1 MSNRRGRDHAE
12 WRSRIITVVRI
23 TAAALLIALPVT
35 ATAFLGLE
43 EAGASFESL
52 WPEKLL
58 DRFPDWIPGIIAGAT
73 VLGLAVAVY
82 FTGGVASPAVA
93 PGVKALAVWIGGY
106 GTNLT
111 GAAALSHGLALL
123 GGGTVASG
131 GLGMAGGAAIL
142 SGAVGVASYGA
153 LWKAEEVFT
162 RLVTENDRN
171 AVHHGRLRQETD
183 PLVGILP
190 FPLNERGPAAYRAGL
205 KAWSSLAAPA
215 PAEGTDT
222 VIDAWKDRREGIV
235 HAIHTVRWTLDA
247 SSDFKGMLEVIDR
260 PVLPSSKDDIDRM
273 VHGVNR
279 LLFDVEAV
287 DEVATAALLALLYFS
302 APDDEMARAY
312 ARHAQDLAQ
321 AEQDGDTDLGERV
334 NLAVFIEAVSN
345 LSLLED
351 RSEWKKN
358 ILPQVEDAILSD
370 PDHELIPNLLSVL
383 LDRVERQINQRRLD
397 EHALADVF
405 RLMRHPELKAFSLRN
420 FAALLTRYLRR
431 LEVECRIMET
441 LGRTENDT
449 IRSHP
454 GTLQSLEQALTAY
467 QSLSTDGSDV
477 KYHLE
482 ALPLDEED
490 DRAQRLKLVSAFD
503 RYTQYSRVDQLEQ
516 MLEDVRA
523 YQAQQGGAPR
533 PSSETI
539 CDESGRGRRIV

>member
-1 MSNRRGRDHAE
+1 ME

-23 TAAALLIALPVT
+23 TAAAFLIALPV
-35 ATAFLGLE
+35 AAIALPGFE
-43 EAGASFESL
+43 KAGASLESL
-52 WPEKLL
+52 WPVKLW
-58 DRFPDWIPGIIAGAT
+58 DRVPDWIPVTIAGAT
-73 VLGLAVAVY
+73 VLGLAVVVY

-93 PGVKALAVWIGGY
+93 PVVKSLAMWIGGH

-142 SGAVGVASYGA
+142 SAAVGVASHGA
-153 LWKAEEVFT
+153 LWKAEDVFE

-171 AVHHGRLRQETD
+171 AVHHGRLRQEAD
-183 PLVGILP
+183 PLVGTLPFPLGTLP

-205 KAWSSLAAPA
+205 EVWRSLAAPA

-222 VIDAWKDRREGIV
+222 VIDAWKDRREGLV

-247 SSDFKGMLEVIDR
+247 SSDFKGVLEVIDR
-260 PVLPSSKDDIDRM
+260 PVLPSSKADVERM

-287 DEVATAALLALLYFS
+287 DEVATAALLSLLYFS

-312 ARHAQDLAQ
+312 ARHAQNLAR
-321 AEQDGDTDLGERV
+321 AEQDGDTDLERV

-370 PDHELIPNLLSVL
+370 PDHDLIPNLLSVL

-405 RLMRHPELKAFSLRN
+405 RLMQHPELKAFRLRN

-431 LEVECRIMET
+431 LEVERRIMET

-467 QSLSTDGSDV
+467 QSLSTDGSGV
-477 KYHLE
+477 KYDLE
-482 ALPLDEED
+482 VLPLDEED
-490 DRAQRLKLVSAFD
+490 DRAQRLQLVSEFD

-516 MLEDVRA
+516 ILEDVRA
-523 YQAQQGGAPR
+523 YQAQ
-533 PSSETI
+533 
-539 CDESGRGRRIV
+539 